1 MSDSLRMPDPPHSP
15 PATDP
20 DGRYL
25 FTHDLSGTE
34 ELGTTVTRAVAQ
46 VTGASPATV
55 GIDLSE
61 AVDCDGLDR
70 LFPPPGTGT
79 SRPGGRLVL
88 AVAGCHVTIG
98 SDGTIA
104 VEPCARTRHSQ

>member
-1 MSDSLRMPDPPHSP
+1 MTDSHNSSP
-15 PATDP
+15 TDP

-34 ELGTTVTRAVAQ
+34 ELGTTVTTAVAQ
-46 VTGASPATV
+46 VTGAPPDTV
-55 GIDLSE
+55 GMELAE

-70 LFPPPGTGT
+70 LFPPPGNGT

-104 VEPCARTRHSQ
+104 VAP